1 VQRCE
6 RRATYRHVEHAWQS
20 GVSRL
25 PIADGRSRRGRRLDA
40 TWFDE
45 ETVVRSTLEIS
56 LSLNDAGILAVGLIE
71 LDPHPHLAT
80 LTEMRGAY
88 ES

>member
-1 VQRCE
+1 
-6 RRATYRHVEHAWQS
+6 
-20 GVSRL
+20 
-25 PIADGRSRRGRRLDA
+25 
-40 TWFDE
+40 
-45 ETVVRSTLEIS
+45 VVRSTLEIS